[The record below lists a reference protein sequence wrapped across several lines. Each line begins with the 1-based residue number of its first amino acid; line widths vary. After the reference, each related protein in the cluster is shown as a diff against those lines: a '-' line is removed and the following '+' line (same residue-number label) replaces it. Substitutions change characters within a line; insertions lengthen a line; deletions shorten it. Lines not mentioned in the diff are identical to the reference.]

1 MKFCKV
7 CGDALNLFET
17 HDEEV
22 CYTCLRKEIQQEK
35 PAPAPARETG
45 TPVVVADAL
54 LSHEDGKLVLRAAEG
69 WVLWSA
75 PDNETHDLGSILTK
89 AGRIHAIR
97 KKRQK

>member
-1 MKFCKV
+1 MKFCKI

-22 CYTCLRKEIQQEK
+22 CYTCLRKGIQQEK
-35 PAPAPARETG
+35 PAPVRETAKP
-45 TPVVVADAL
+45 PVLADAL

-75 PDNETHDLGSILTK
+75 PDNETHNLGSILTK
-89 AGRIHAIR
+89 AGRIHEIR